1 MSYICVIRWRSK
13 VYAGKCFANI
23 AQSFLNSNKNQEKV
37 MNKIKKS
44 VLSPSIIAFHGYF

>member
-1 MSYICVIRWRSK
+1 MPNEDFFLGREKELKLIT
-13 VYAGKCFANI
+13 N
-23 AQSFLNSNKNQEKV
+23 FLNSNKNQEKV